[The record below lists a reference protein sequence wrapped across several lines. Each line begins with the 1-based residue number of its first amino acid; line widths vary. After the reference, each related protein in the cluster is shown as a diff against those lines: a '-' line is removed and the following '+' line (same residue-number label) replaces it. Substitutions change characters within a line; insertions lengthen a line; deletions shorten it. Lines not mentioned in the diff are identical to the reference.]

1 MLNLK
6 HKKLLKMRVSVRKQ
20 KHNEK
25 LKKKRQRKRLQK
37 KPKKKKQIAHLPLR
51 DVQSAYHLVGLSP
64 FIALHY
70 FTTIFLPLTM

>member
-1 MLNLK
+1 MQ
-6 HKKLLKMRVSVRKQ
+6 VD
-20 KHNEK
+20 
-25 LKKKRQRKRLQK
+25 K

-64 FIALHY
+64 FIALLY